1 MPLAAIDEAE
11 RGSTTWV
18 AAGAD
23 GADEQIREK
32 GAAGRLL
39 TTVAIAAEYEE
50 E

>member
-1 MPLAAIDEAE
+1 MPLAAVDEAE
-11 RGSTTWV
+11 RGSATWV

-23 GADEQIREK
+23 GADEQREK